1 MITDQAEEALPIS
14 YLYGTERTVLLMNV
28 RSTASRG
35 LQPARETSLA
45 VRNAEARRDNSR
57 VEAAIAV
64 AGLKG
69 RTDVVAATASANADV
84 VDREARFPREA
95 IAAARSQR
103 LLGIMVPH
111 HLGGEGASVSEVV
124 DVCYALGRACAST
137 AMVYAMHQ
145 TKVALVVRHGQNCAW
160 HERLLRRLAAEQLL
174 LASSTTEGQGGGD
187 VRKSAAPIIEEGD
200 GIALE
205 RAATVISYGE
215 QADGIVTTARRSAEA
230 SASDQVLAVF
240 LKQDYSLQRL
250 VGWDTLGMRGT
261 CSSGFKLRA
270 SGVREQILP
279 EPYETIHPRTMMPV
293 AHLTWSGAWAGIA
306 AGAVERARLF
316 VRDAARRSSG
326 QLPPGA
332 AHLTRANAA
341 LRTLRALV
349 ASSLQRFEAA
359 AFDEGALE
367 ALDFQTAMNLLK
379 VNASELAIATV
390 MSSLQ
395 ACGLT
400 GYRNDGEFSIG
411 RHLRDVLSSPI
422 MINNDR
428 ILANVAAASMLGTVP
443 ASLRD

>member
-1 MITDQAEEALPIS
+1 MNIQSTTSQNRRAQRDVKLAAGDAAADL
-14 YLYGTERTVLLMNV
+14 LTRTTEVATI
-28 RSTASRG
+28 
-35 LQPARETSLA
+35 
-45 VRNAEARRDNSR
+45 
-57 VEAAIAV
+57 AA
-64 AGLKG
+64 
-69 RTDVVAATASANADV
+69 ASADAI
-84 VDREARFPREA
+84 DREARFPHEA

-111 HLGGEGASVSEVV
+111 RLGGEGAGMSDVL

-137 AMVYAMHQ
+137 AMIYAMHQ
-145 TKVALVVRHGQNCAW
+145 TKVALVIRHGHDSAW
-160 HERLLRRLAAEQLL
+160 HERLLRRLCAEQLL
-174 LASSTTEGQGGGD
+174 LASSTTEGQSGGD
-187 VRKSAAPIIEEGD
+187 VRKSAAPIEANGERIR
-200 GIALE
+200 LE

-215 QADGIVTTARRSAEA
+215 HADGIVTTARRSADA
-230 SASDQVLAVF
+230 SGSDQVLAVF
-240 LKQDYSLQRL
+240 LKQDYSLERL

-270 SGVREQILP
+270 SGERGQILP
-279 EPYETIHPRTMMPV
+279 EPYEAIHVHTMMPV
-293 AHLTWSGAWAGIA
+293 AHLTWSSAWAGIA

-316 VRDAARRSSG
+316 VREAARRANG

-332 AHLTRANAA
+332 AHLTRANAT

-349 ASSLQRFEAA
+349 ASNLQRFDAA
-359 AFDEGALE
+359 SADERALE
-367 ALDFQTAMNLLK
+367 ALDFQTSMNLLK

-390 MSSLQ
+390 MSALQ
-395 ACGLT
+395 AAGLT

-428 ILANVAAASMLGTVP
+428 ILANVATASMLGGVP